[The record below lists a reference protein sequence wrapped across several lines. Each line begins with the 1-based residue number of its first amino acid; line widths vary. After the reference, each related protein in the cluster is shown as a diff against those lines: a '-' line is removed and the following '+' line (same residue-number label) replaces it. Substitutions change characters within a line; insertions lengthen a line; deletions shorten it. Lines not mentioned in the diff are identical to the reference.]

1 MALLVRLAAAACLAA
16 GIVSGGAVMAEEPI
30 TQAQSKLPVQ
40 NLTITSRDG
49 QVHLFHVE
57 MAFKPRQQEI
67 GEMFRTHLPESEG
80 MLFVW
85 PTPQNS
91 DMWMRNT
98 LVPLDIV
105 FIDQTHHIHAIVE
118 DAVPLSEA
126 ILSSQGA
133 VASTLELAGGV
144 TAKMDIRVGDLVS
157 GPAIEA
163 KPHS

>member
-1 MALLVRLAAAACLAA
+1 MAVSMRFAMAACFAVGILSVGA
-16 GIVSGGAVMAEEPI
+16 GMAEEPI
-30 TQAQSKLPVQ
+30 TRAQPQLPVQ
-40 NLTITSRDG
+40 NLTITSQDG
-49 QVHLFHVE
+49 QAHLFHVE
-57 MAFKPRQQEI
+57 MAFTPRQQEI

-105 FIDQTHHIHAIVE
+105 FIDQTHHIHAIAE

-144 TAKMDIRVGDLVS
+144 TAKMNIRVGDLVS

-163 KPHS
+163 KSHP